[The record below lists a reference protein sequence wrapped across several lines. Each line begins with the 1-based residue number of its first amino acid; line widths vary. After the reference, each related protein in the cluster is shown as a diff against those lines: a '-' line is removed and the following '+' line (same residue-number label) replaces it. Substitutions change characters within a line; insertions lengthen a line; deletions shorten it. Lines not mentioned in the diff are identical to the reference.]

1 MRKTAVF
8 YFLLLCFLAGC
19 QTQNTTNGYNLLV
32 DLQETD
38 PQKTIEVAL
47 EGEFTLTL
55 AANPTTGYEWRTTEA
70 TNPLLELVQ
79 TSFVFRDPDVD
90 GSGGWV
96 VWRFKAITTGETQLT
111 LALHPPSGSDTETEP
126 VETRT
131 FTIIVR

>member
-19 QTQNTTNGYNLLV
+19 QSQNTTNGYNLLV

-38 PQKTIEVAL
+38 PQKPIEVAL
-47 EGEFTLTL
+47 DGEFTLTL
-55 AANPTTGYEWRTTEA
+55 SANPTTGYEWRTTEA

-90 GSGGWV
+90 GSDGWA

-111 LALHPPSGSDTETEP
+111 LALYPPSGSDAEP